1 MKLNQLV
8 QGFVLSAASLACVQM
23 AYADE
28 YTALFKDKKYAE
40 IEKLANSKLAI
51 EPNNPSALNAK
62 ISLIINQD
70 KEDKIEDGIK
80 LAERCIEANPKST
93 ICHEA
98 LGNILGTK
106 ALKGSM
112 FSAATYAGKI
122 RDSFKKAVELDPKNI
137 SARSSLLQFYLQ
149 APSIMGGGNSKAQDL
164 VIDTIKVMPAV
175 GALLQARMDLQGD
188 NVARAESAALVV
200 NANGDEETI
209 TMQKNLLVSIG
220 HFHLRAKKY
229 DQAIKMFT
237 EVGKRYP
244 DFNGS
249 SYGLGRTY
257 QEQGNYKE
265 AIAQFEKSLT
275 LEATAYTHY
284 RIAQALQSLNDKVK
298 AISAYEKALTFMPSL
313 GKNEKS
319 DAQEQVKKLKS

>member
-1 MKLNQLV
+1 MKLNQLL
-8 QGFVLSAASLACVQM
+8 QGFVLGVVSLTCLQM
-23 AYADE
+23 AHADE

-112 FSAATYAGKI
+112 FSAAAYAGKI

-149 APSIMGGGNSKAQDL
+149 APSIMGGGTGKAQDL
-164 VIDTIKVMPAV
+164 VIDTIKTLPAA

-188 NVARAESAALVV
+188 NVARAESAALAV
-200 NANGDEETI
+200 NPNGDEEII

-229 DQAIKMFT
+229 EQAIKMFT
-237 EVGKRYP
+237 EIAKRYP
-244 DFNGS
+244 DFYGA

-265 AIAQFEKSLT
+265 AVAQFEKSLT
-275 LEATAYTHY
+275 LEANAYTHY

-313 GKNEKS
+313 GKKEKS
-319 DAQEQVKKLKS
+319 DAQDQVKKLKS